1 MTDES
6 PTERSERLLAE
17 MTETLDKLIH
27 WFTAIRTEI
36 ANGDYSP
43 SDASN
48 DWEALTYNDGV
59 NIISLLAE
67 YGEEADIE
75 ATA

>member
-1 MTDES
+1 MAEES
-6 PTERSERLLAE
+6 AAERSERLLAE

-36 ANGDYSP
+36 VAGEYSP
-43 SDASN
+43 KDASN

-67 YGEEADIE
+67 YGEEADME